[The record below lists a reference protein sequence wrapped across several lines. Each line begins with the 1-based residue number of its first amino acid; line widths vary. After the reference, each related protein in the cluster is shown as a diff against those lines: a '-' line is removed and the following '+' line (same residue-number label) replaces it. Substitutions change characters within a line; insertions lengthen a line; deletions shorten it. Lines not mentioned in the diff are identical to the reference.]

1 MKDETFT
8 NCNALKLRVVMINIT
23 WKLLK
28 MKLFNDLKSKLKWEN
43 EMSEKIGQL
52 KWKIAMINVVWYNKL
67 NKKIILRRLRI
78 VMQNV

>member
-1 MKDETFT
+1 M
-8 NCNALKLRVVMINIT
+8 KLRAVMINIT

-67 NKKIILRRLRI
+67 NEKIILRRLRI

>member
-1 MKDETFT
+1 M
-8 NCNALKLRVVMINIT
+8 KLRAVMINIT

-67 NKKIILRRLRI
+67 NEKIILRRLRI
-78 VMQNV
+78 VIQNV